1 MVLVWL
7 IVAVTASILLVFVA
21 GAPSGSQ
28 TIELIAVAAVVI
40 GGLRYLSLRRLRLQA
55 FMHVRETIKAD
66 NLEAYVHQRQALRGA
81 IRSARRERR
90 LVARSTRLGT
100 FYPPIASRPADPGNY
115 VKLRLGGIASPWVRV
130 QDVRGM
136 IIRWTP
142 FVRSPNEA
150 FLTELTEGVAHF
162 WGVDPTVPI
171 RSNLNLTAK
180 SVQFRLP

>member
-7 IVAVTASILLVFVA
+7 IIAVTASILLVFVA
-21 GAPSGSQ
+21 GAPSGSE
-28 TIELIAVAAVVI
+28 TIELVVVAALLI
-40 GGLRYLSLRRLRLQA
+40 GALRYLSLRRLRLQA

-66 NLEAYVHQRQALRGA
+66 NMEAYVYQRHANRTA
-81 IRSARRERR
+81 ILTGRRQRR
-90 LVARSTRLGT
+90 LVARSTRFGT
-100 FYPPIASRPADPGNY
+100 FYPPVATRPADPADY
-115 VKLRLGGIASPWVRV
+115 IKLRLGGTVSPWVRI

-162 WGVDPTVPI
+162 WGVDPSVPI
-171 RSNLNLTAK
+171 RSNIDLIGK
-180 SVQFRLP
+180 SVQFNLP

>member
-7 IVAVTASILLVFVA
+7 IIAVTAFILLVFVA
-21 GAPSGSQ
+21 GAPSGSE
-28 TIELIAVAAVVI
+28 TIELIAVAAVLI

-55 FMHVRETIKAD
+55 FMHVRDTIKAD
-66 NLEAYVHQRQALRGA
+66 NLEAYQHQRHALRTAVMTG
-81 IRSARRERR
+81 RRERR
-90 LVARSTRLGT
+90 AVGRSRRFGT
-100 FYPPIASRPADPGNY
+100 FYPPIATRPANPSNY
-115 VKLRLGGIASPWVRV
+115 VKLRLGGIAAPWVRV

-150 FLTELTEGVAHF
+150 FLTELAEGVAHF